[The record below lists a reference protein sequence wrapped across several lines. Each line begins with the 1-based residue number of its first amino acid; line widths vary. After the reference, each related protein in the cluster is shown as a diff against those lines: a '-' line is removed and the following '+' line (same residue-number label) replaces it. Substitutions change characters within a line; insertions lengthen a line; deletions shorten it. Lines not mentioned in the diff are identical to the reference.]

1 MDAEKTGKLI
11 SALRKEKNMTQQ
23 QLADRLYV
31 SDKAVSRWETG
42 RGFPEI
48 TVLEDIARLLD
59 VSVAEIIKGERIEE
73 SISTKEMES
82 IMDDSISIS
91 KSYVEQKRRSHILY
105 GFVAGVILLI
115 IAIMHLNSPIYFNDS
130 DEIMEIRQIED
141 KMIIMINENVA
152 GYEIENVNDEAGKQ
166 CSFISCYS
174 TRFYEWF
181 GKKEKKIALLSEDDK
196 TDFVYYYPSEDGD
209 QLIWSRDGNAP
220 SYGVV
225 TLPRLVYN
233 YWILLAGL
241 GSAAGLVLY
250 LLVKNRHIRQ
260 IVLKIMLI
268 PLSLLIAML
277 LILSGHFGEIYNA
290 PYYFS
295 GILLLS
301 IVIYALLTTLLEQ
314 RKKQKPEIETSA
326 ESK

>member
-1 MDAEKTGKLI
+1 MDAEKTGRLI

-48 TVLEDIARLLD
+48 TVLEEIARLLD
-59 VSVAEIIKGERIEE
+59 VSVAEIIKGERFEGTISVNEAE
-73 SISTKEMES
+73 SL
-82 IMDDSISIS
+82 MDDGISIS

-105 GFVAGVILLI
+105 GFLAGVILLI
-115 IAIMHLNSPIYFNDS
+115 IAITHLNSPIYFNDP
-130 DEIMEIRQIED
+130 DEIMEVRQIED
-141 KMIIMINENVA
+141 RMIAAVMNENVA
-152 GYEIENVNDEAGKQ
+152 GYKVENVSDETGKQ

-181 GKKEKKIALLSEDDK
+181 GKKEKKIALLSENDEI
-196 TDFVYYYPSEDGD
+196 DFVYYYPSEDGD
-209 QLIWSRDGNAP
+209 QLIWSRDGKVP

-241 GSAAGLVLY
+241 GSAVCFTIY
-250 LLVKNRHIRQ
+250 HLVKSRLVRQ

-277 LILSGHFGEIYNA
+277 LILMGHFQEVYNA
-290 PYYFS
+290 TYYFS
-295 GILLLS
+295 GILLLAAA
-301 IVIYALLTTLLEQ
+301 VYFFLYKALDQ
-314 RKKQKPEIETSA
+314 RKSQKISE
-326 ESK
+326 K